1 MTKVTY
7 LSAAAAVTIGLMV
20 AVSGPSLAH
29 HSGAAYDRSKQTT
42 VEGEVKEWRWSNPH
56 AWLQIYVP
64 GAEGDKMLW
73 SFEATSPNILLKQG
87 FTRTGMKPGDKV
99 MVTFFPLG
107 DGGPGG
113 SLIRVKKD
121 DGTVMGMPE
130 KKPSE

>member
-1 MTKVTY
+1 MRTLTY
-7 LSAAAAVTIGLMV
+7 LSAAAALSIGLMV
-20 AVSGPSLAH
+20 GPSSTSLAH

-64 GAEGDKMLW
+64 GDQGDKVLW

-87 FTRTGMKPGDKV
+87 YTRTGMKPGDKV
-99 MVTFFPLG
+99 QVTFYPLG

-113 SLIRVKKD
+113 SLVRVKKD
-121 DGTVMGMPE
+121 DGTVMGTPE
-130 KKPSE
+130 KAASE

>member
-1 MTKVTY
+1 MHKLTMFG
-7 LSAAAAVTIGLMV
+7 AAAAVTIGLTV
-20 AVSGPSLAH
+20 AASAPSSAH

-64 GAEGDKMLW
+64 GAEGDKVLW

-99 MVTFFPLG
+99 QVTFFPLG

-113 SLIRVKKD
+113 SLVRIKKD
-121 DGTVMGMPE
+121 DGTVMGAPE
-130 KKPSE
+130 KKPTE